1 MKSKDQIL
9 LEQAYEQ
16 VSQQTTQTPPTD
28 LQPSLNANSQ
38 AVGPQ
43 PLNIKTFGELL
54 KLIQGIQIKNK
65 GGKLLDKGIS
75 FAVDQVLGLIPG
87 ASNAKTAFDFLKTAF
102 ERPDTKKTKTVV
114 DKLNVDDQVAVIV
127 DGSVEQKFLAHL
139 IELIKQHGAN
149 TPIPSDWNITHELQT
164 FLQKNF
170 NNRTIEVPTQ
180 QN

>member
-16 VSQQTTQTPPTD
+16 ISQQTKQIPQTGIQSPT
-28 LQPSLNANSQ
+28 NTNSQ
-38 AVGPQ
+38 EINQ
-43 PLNIKTFGELL
+43 QQSKIKTFGELL

-75 FAVDQVLGLIPG
+75 FAIDQVLGLVPG

-102 ERPDTKKTKTVV
+102 ERPDTKKTGTVV
-114 DKLNVDDQVAVIV
+114 DKLNVDDQVAAII
-127 DGSVEQKFLAHL
+127 DNSVEQKFLTHL
-139 IELIKQHGAN
+139 IELIKQHGVD
-149 TPIPSDWNITHELQT
+149 TPIPLDWNITRELQT

-170 NNRTIEVPTQ
+170 NNRTVEVPTQ
-180 QN
+180 